1 MATELN
7 VLFLCT
13 GNSARSQMAEAVL
26 KQRGRG
32 RFVAERAGSLPAAQ
46 VNPIALGVLRE
57 AGIRWQGHPPR
68 GLDGLDPEAWD
79 IVITVCDQARE
90 ACPLFPGRA
99 VIAHWGTPDPA
110 AVQGDS
116 QEVQRAFREAFRLIS
131 QRVDLLLAEPLDGL
145 DRKALQNRLRRIGQT
160 G

>member
-1 MATELN
+1 
-7 VLFLCT
+7 
-13 GNSARSQMAEAVL
+13 
-26 KQRGRG
+26 
-32 RFVAERAGSLPAAQ
+32 
-46 VNPIALGVLRE
+46 
-57 AGIRWQGHPPR
+57 
-68 GLDGLDPEAWD
+68 
-79 IVITVCDQARE
+79 VITVCDQARQ

-145 DRKALQNRLRRIGQT
+145 DRKALQDRLRRIGQT

>member
-1 MATELN
+1 MATVLH

-26 KQRGRG
+26 NQRGRG
-32 RFVAERAGSLPAAQ
+32 RFVAESAGSLPAAQ

-79 IVITVCDQARE
+79 IVITVCDR
-90 ACPLFPGRA
+90 PGRP
-99 VIAHWGTPDPA
+99 VHYFRPGRD
-110 AVQGDS
+110 
-116 QEVQRAFREAFRLIS
+116 RALGNARSSGRS
-131 QRVDLLLAEPLDGL
+131 G
-145 DRKALQNRLRRIGQT
+145 
-160 G
+160 

>member
-13 GNSARSQMAEAVL
+13 WNSARSQMAEAVL

-32 RFVAERAGSLPAAQ
+32 RFVAESAGTLPAAQ

-79 IVITVCDQARE
+79 IVITVCDQARQ

-99 VIAHWGTPDPA
+99 VIAHLGTPDPA

-131 QRVDLLLAEPLDGL
+131 QRVELLLAEPLDGL